1 MGRIVRLARS
11 PEALFGAG
19 VAALGVFVLAA
30 AEDILSPAPWG
41 PALMPRIVGA
51 GLLLL
56 GLATV
61 AERLQAQAPARG
73 DASDDGGATDNDWRG
88 FAWILASLAAFGLL
102 VGPVGFP
109 LAAALLF
116 ACVARGFGSP
126 RSGRDFVLGLA
137 LALAATLLF
146 AHFLGLPLSWGG
158 ALESILR
165 SR

>member
-1 MGRIVRLARS
+1 
-11 PEALFGAG
+11 LFGAG
-19 VAALGVFVLAA
+19 VAALGAFVLAA

-61 AERLQAQAPARG
+61 AERLQALAQG
-73 DASDDGGATDNDWRG
+73 DASDDGGATNNDWRG

-102 VGPVGFP
+102 VGPIGFP

-126 RSGRDFVLGLA
+126 GPVRDFVLGLA

>member
-1 MGRIVRLARS
+1 MVGRLVRS
-11 PEALFGAG
+11 PEALFGLG
-19 VAALGVFVLAA
+19 LAALGIFTLVAA
-30 AEDILSPAPWG
+30 GDIVSPVVWG
-41 PALMPRIVGA
+41 PALMPRIVGI

-61 AERLQAQAPARG
+61 IERIRIPAEESNNAK
-73 DASDDGGATDNDWRG
+73 NEWRG
-88 FAWILASLAAFGLL
+88 FAWTLGSLAAFGLL

-109 LAAALLF
+109 LAAAALF

-126 RSGRDFVLGLA
+126 RPLRDFAIGLA
-137 LALAATLLF
+137 LALMATLLF